1 MGAKDLAEKNLL
13 QYKDVFSDIV
23 NVNLFGGR
31 CYVSAKELS
40 REPGELITK
49 AVSDDKLRQLQM
61 DVPMKCKKHNRS
73 FFLCLE
79 NQSDRNNVMPVRDM
93 GYQHA
98 KYMEQIKEVKESNR
112 KTGNYPNPMTKELN
126 DSQKLS
132 PVITLVL
139 NYSQNEWGKPRCL
152 NDMLEF
158 PEDIGEELTK
168 WIPSYSVCVINLAS
182 QPETTIRQYQSDFK
196 YIVRYLCCGNDRKK
210 LDEYFQT
217 TEFQLDHPEAFL
229 DWLSAVTNERIYR
242 KAKELIETTE
252 GKGGKIDMCVLLD
265 MYEERGEARGIEKGI
280 AQGEARGMKKGIAQG
295 EARGMAKG
303 ISQGILQGIS
313 QGIEEINALYQCLLA
328 DNRMEDIQKA
338 IMDTDYQKELL
349 QEYGIG
355 E

>member
-31 CYVSAKELS
+31 CYVLAEELS
-40 REPGELITK
+40 REPGEMITK
-49 AVSDDKLRQLQM
+49 AVSDDKLCQLQM
-61 DVPMKCKKHNRS
+61 DVPMKCQKHNRS

-79 NQSDRNNVMPVRDM
+79 NQSEKNNVMPVRDM

-158 PEDIGEELTK
+158 PEDMKCELEL

-196 YIVRYLCCGNDRKK
+196 YIVRYLSCGNDR
-210 LDEYFQT
+210 
-217 TEFQLDHPEAFL
+217 
-229 DWLSAVTNERIYR
+229 RYR

-280 AQGEARGMKKGIAQG
+280 SQ
-295 EARGMAKG
+295 G
-303 ISQGILQGIS
+303 ISQGILQGI
-313 QGIEEINALYQCLLA
+313 EEINALYHCLLA

-338 IMDTDYQKELL
+338 IMDTEYQKELL
-349 QEYGIG
+349 REYGIG

>member
-31 CYVSAKELS
+31 CYVSAEELS

-49 AVSDDKLRQLQM
+49 VVSDDKLRQLQM

-79 NQSDRNNVMPVRDM
+79 NQSDKNNVMPVRDM

-98 KYMEQIKEVKESNR
+98 KYMEQIKEAKESNR

-158 PEDIGEELTK
+158 PEDMKCELEP

-182 QPETTIRQYQSDFK
+182 QSETTIRQYQSDFK
-196 YIVRYLCCGNDRKK
+196 YIVRYLSCGNDR
-210 LDEYFQT
+210 
-217 TEFQLDHPEAFL
+217 
-229 DWLSAVTNERIYR
+229 RYR

-280 AQGEARGMKKGIAQG
+280 SQ
-295 EARGMAKG
+295 G
-303 ISQGILQGIS
+303 ISQGILQGI
-313 QGIEEINALYQCLLA
+313 EEINALYHCLLA

-349 QEYGIG
+349 REYGIG

>member
-31 CYVSAKELS
+31 CYVSAEELS

-49 AVSDDKLRQLQM
+49 VVSDDKLRQLQM
-61 DVPMKCKKHNRS
+61 DVPMKCKKDNTN

-79 NQSDRNNVMPVRDM
+79 NQSDKNNIMPVRDM

-98 KYMEQIKEVKESNR
+98 KYMEQIKEVKENNR
-112 KTGNYPNPMTKELN
+112 KTRNYPKPMTKELN

-139 NYSQNEWGKPRCL
+139 NYSQKEWEKPRCL

-158 PEDIGEELTK
+158 PEDMKCELEP

-196 YIVRYLCCGNDRKK
+196 YIVRYLSCGNDRKK

-217 TEFQLDHPEAFL
+217 TEFELDHPEAFL
-229 DWLSAVTNERIYR
+229 DWLSAVTNDTRYR
-242 KAKELIETTE
+242 KAKELIEETE
-252 GKGGKIDMCVLLD
+252 GKGGKINMCVLLD
-265 MYEERGEARGIEKGI
+265 MYEERGEARGEARGIEKGI
-280 AQGEARGMKKGIAQG
+280 VQG

-303 ISQGILQGIS
+303 ISQGI
-313 QGIEEINALYQCLLA
+313 EEINTLYHCLLA
-328 DNRMEDIQKA
+328 DNRMDDIQKA
-338 IMDTDYQKELL
+338 IIDTEYQKELL

>member
-1 MGAKDLAEKNLL
+1 LGAKDLAEKNLL

-49 AVSDDKLRQLQM
+49 AVSDDKFCQLQM
-61 DVPMKCKKHNRS
+61 DVPMKCKKDNIN

-79 NQSDRNNVMPVRDM
+79 NQSDKNNVMPVRDM

-98 KYMEQIKEVKESNR
+98 KYMEQIKEAKERNQ

-139 NYSQNEWGKPRCL
+139 NYSQKEWEKPRCL

-168 WIPSYSVCVINLAS
+168 WIPEHPICIINLAS
-182 QPETTIRQYQSDFK
+182 QSETTICQYQSDFK
-196 YIVRYLCCGNDRKK
+196 YIVRYLCCRNDRKK
-210 LDEYFQT
+210 LDEYFQI
-217 TEFQLDHPEAFL
+217 TEFELDHPEAFL
-229 DWLSAVTNERIYR
+229 DWLSAVTNDRRYR
-242 KAKELIETTE
+242 KAKELIEETE
-252 GKGGKIDMCVLLD
+252 GKGGKINMCVLLD
-265 MYEERGEARGIEKGI
+265 MYEERGVEK
-280 AQGEARGMKKGIAQG
+280 
-295 EARGMAKG
+295 
-303 ISQGILQGIS
+303 GIS
-313 QGIEEINALYQCLLA
+313 QGIEEINTLYHCLLA

-349 QEYGIG
+349 REYGIG

>member
-31 CYVSAKELS
+31 CYVSAEELS

-49 AVSDDKLRQLQM
+49 AVSDDKLWQLQM
-61 DVPMKCKKHNRS
+61 DVPMKCKKNNRS

-79 NQSDRNNVMPVRDM
+79 NQSDKNNVMPVRDM

-98 KYMEQIKEVKESNR
+98 KYMEQIKAAKESNQ
-112 KTGNYPNPMTKELN
+112 KTSNYPNPMTKELN

-139 NYSQNEWGKPRCL
+139 NYSQKEW
-152 NDMLEF
+152 
-158 PEDIGEELTK
+158 
-168 WIPSYSVCVINLAS
+168 
-182 QPETTIRQYQSDFK
+182 ETTIRQYQSDFK
-196 YIVRYLCCGNDRKK
+196 YIVRYLSCGNDRRK

-229 DWLSAVTNERIYR
+229 DWLSAVTNDRRYR
-242 KAKELIETTE
+242 KAKELIQKTE
-252 GKGGKIDMCVLLD
+252 RKGGKINMCVLLD

-280 AQGEARGMKKGIAQG
+280 AQGIVQG

-303 ISQGILQGIS
+303 ISQGIK
-313 QGIEEINALYQCLLA
+313 EINTLYHCLLA

-338 IMDTDYQKELL
+338 IMDTDYQKDLL

>member
-1 MGAKDLAEKNLL
+1 MRVWDWRVKGGYYLGAKDLAEKNLL

-31 CYVSAKELS
+31 CYVSAEELS

-49 AVSDDKLRQLQM
+49 AVSDDKLWQLQM
-61 DVPMKCKKHNRS
+61 DVPMKCKKNNRS

-79 NQSDRNNVMPVRDM
+79 NQSDKNNVMPVRDM

-139 NYSQNEWGKPRCL
+139 NYSQKEW
-152 NDMLEF
+152 
-158 PEDIGEELTK
+158 
-168 WIPSYSVCVINLAS
+168 
-182 QPETTIRQYQSDFK
+182 ETTIRQYQSDFK
-196 YIVRYLCCGNDRKK
+196 YIVRYLSCGNDRRK

-229 DWLSAVTNERIYR
+229 DWLSAVTNDRRYR
-242 KAKELIETTE
+242 KAKELIEETE
-252 GKGGKIDMCVLLD
+252 GKGGKINMCVLLD
-265 MYEERGEARGIEKGI
+265 MYEERGIE
-280 AQGEARGMKKGIAQG
+280 KGIAQG

-303 ISQGILQGIS
+303 ISQGIS
-313 QGIEEINALYQCLLA
+313 QGIEEINTLYHCLLA
-328 DNRMEDIQKA
+328 DHRMEDIQKA

-349 QEYGIG
+349 CEYGIG

>member
-31 CYVSAKELS
+31 CYVLAEELS
-40 REPGELITK
+40 REPGEMITK
-49 AVSDDKLRQLQM
+49 AVSDDKLCQLQM
-61 DVPMKCKKHNRS
+61 DVPMKCQKHNRS

-79 NQSDRNNVMPVRDM
+79 NQSDKNNVMPVRDM

-98 KYMEQIKEVKESNR
+98 KYMEQIKEAKESNR

-139 NYSQNEWGKPRCL
+139 NYSQKEWEKPRCL
-152 NDMLEF
+152 NDMLKF
-158 PEDIGEELTK
+158 PEDMKCELEP

-182 QPETTIRQYQSDFK
+182 QPETTICQYQSDFK
-196 YIVRYLCCGNDRKK
+196 YIVRYLSCGNDRKK

-217 TEFQLDHPEAFL
+217 TEFELDHPEAFL
-229 DWLSAVTNERIYR
+229 DWLSAVTNDTRYR
-242 KAKELIETTE
+242 KAKELIEETE
-252 GKGGKIDMCVLLD
+252 GKGGKINMCVLLD
-265 MYEERGEARGIEKGI
+265 MYEERGEARGEARGIEKGI
-280 AQGEARGMKKGIAQG
+280 VQG

-303 ISQGILQGIS
+303 ISQGI
-313 QGIEEINALYQCLLA
+313 EEINTLYHCLLA
-328 DNRMEDIQKA
+328 DNRMDDIQKA
-338 IMDTDYQKELL
+338 IIDTEYQKELL

>member
-31 CYVSAKELS
+31 CYVSAEELS

-61 DVPMKCKKHNRS
+61 DVPMKCNKKNNRS

-79 NQSDRNNVMPVRDM
+79 NQSAKNNVMPVRDM

-98 KYMEQIKEVKESNR
+98 KYMEQIKEAKESNR

-139 NYSQNEWGKPRCL
+139 NYSQKEWGKPRCL

-168 WIPSYSVCVINLAS
+168 WISEHPVCIINLAS
-182 QPETTIRQYQSDFK
+182 QPETTICQYQSDFK
-196 YIVRYLCCGNDRKK
+196 YIVRYLSCGNDRRK

-229 DWLSAVTNERIYR
+229 DWLSAVTNDRRYR

-252 GKGGKIDMCVLLD
+252 RKGGKINMCVLLD

-280 AQGEARGMKKGIAQG
+280 EKGIAQGMVQGEARGIKKGISQ
-295 EARGMAKG
+295 G
-303 ISQGILQGIS
+303 ISQGILQGI
-313 QGIEEINALYQCLLA
+313 EEINALYHCLLA

>member
-79 NQSDRNNVMPVRDM
+79 NQSDKNNIMPVRDM

-98 KYMEQIKEVKESNR
+98 KYMELIKEAKESNR
-112 KTGNYPNPMTKELN
+112 KTGNYPTPMTKELN

-139 NYSQNEWGKPRCL
+139 NYSQNE
-152 NDMLEF
+152 
-158 PEDIGEELTK
+158 
-168 WIPSYSVCVINLAS
+168 CVPA
-182 QPETTIRQYQSDFK
+182 
-196 YIVRYLCCGNDRKK
+196 
-210 LDEYFQT
+210 
-217 TEFQLDHPEAFL
+217 
-229 DWLSAVTNERIYR
+229 
-242 KAKELIETTE
+242 
-252 GKGGKIDMCVLLD
+252 
-265 MYEERGEARGIEKGI
+265 
-280 AQGEARGMKKGIAQG
+280 
-295 EARGMAKG
+295 
-303 ISQGILQGIS
+303 
-313 QGIEEINALYQCLLA
+313 A
-328 DNRMEDIQKA
+328 DKHKRRADS
-338 IMDTDYQKELL
+338 TH
-349 QEYGIG
+349 
-355 E
+355 

>member
-40 REPGELITK
+40 REPGELIMKT
-49 AVSDDKLRQLQM
+49 VSDKNLRQLQM
-61 DVPMKCKKHNRS
+61 DVPMKCKKNNRS

-79 NQSDRNNVMPVRDM
+79 NQSDKNNVMPVRDM

-98 KYMEQIKEVKESNR
+98 KYMEQIKAAKESNQ
-112 KTGNYPNPMTKELN
+112 KTSNYPNPMTKELN

-139 NYSQNEWGKPRCL
+139 NYSQKEW
-152 NDMLEF
+152 
-158 PEDIGEELTK
+158 
-168 WIPSYSVCVINLAS
+168 
-182 QPETTIRQYQSDFK
+182 ETTIRQYQSDFK
-196 YIVRYLCCGNDRKK
+196 YIVRYLSCGNDRRK

-229 DWLSAVTNERIYR
+229 DWLSAVTNDRRYR
-242 KAKELIETTE
+242 KAKELIEETE
-252 GKGGKIDMCVLLD
+252 GKGGKINMCVLLD

-280 AQGEARGMKKGIAQG
+280 AQGIVQG

-303 ISQGILQGIS
+303 ISQGIK
-313 QGIEEINALYQCLLA
+313 EINTLYHCLLA

>member
-40 REPGELITK
+40 REPGELIMKT
-49 AVSDDKLRQLQM
+49 VSDKNLRQLQM
-61 DVPMKCKKHNRS
+61 DVPMKCKKNNRN

-79 NQSDRNNVMPVRDM
+79 NQSDKNNIMPVRDM

-139 NYSQNEWGKPRCL
+139 NYSQKEWEKPRCL
-152 NDMLEF
+152 NDMLKF
-158 PEDIGEELTK
+158 PEDMKCELEP

-182 QPETTIRQYQSDFK
+182 QPETTICQYQSDFK
-196 YIVRYLCCGNDRKK
+196 YIVRYLCCRNDRKK

-217 TEFQLDHPEAFL
+217 TEFELDHPEAFL
-229 DWLSAVTNERIYR
+229 DWLSAVTNDTRYR
-242 KAKELIETTE
+242 KAKELIEETE
-252 GKGGKIDMCVLLD
+252 GKGGKINMCVLLD
-265 MYEERGEARGIEKGI
+265 MYEERGEARGEARGIEKGI
-280 AQGEARGMKKGIAQG
+280 VQG

-303 ISQGILQGIS
+303 ISQGI
-313 QGIEEINALYQCLLA
+313 EEINTLYHCLLA
-328 DNRMEDIQKA
+328 DNRMDDIQKA
-338 IMDTDYQKELL
+338 IIDTEYQKELL

>member
-1 MGAKDLAEKNLL
+1 MSAE
-13 QYKDVFSDIV
+13 
-23 NVNLFGGR
+23 
-31 CYVSAKELS
+31 ELS

-61 DVPMKCKKHNRS
+61 DVPMKCKKNNRS

-79 NQSDRNNVMPVRDM
+79 NQSDKNNVMPVRDM

-112 KTGNYPNPMTKELN
+112 KNGNYPTPMTKELN

-139 NYSQNEWGKPRCL
+139 NYSQKEW
-152 NDMLEF
+152 EF
-158 PEDIGEELTK
+158 PENMKCELEP

-196 YIVRYLCCGNDRKK
+196 YIVRYLCCRNDRKK

-217 TEFQLDHPEAFL
+217 TEFELDHPEAFL
-229 DWLSAVTNERIYR
+229 DWLSAVTNDTRYR
-242 KAKELIETTE
+242 KAKELIEETE
-252 GKGGKIDMCVLLD
+252 GKGGKINMCVLLD
-265 MYEERGEARGIEKGI
+265 MYEERGIEKGI
-280 AQGEARGMKKGIAQG
+280 AQGEARGI
-295 EARGMAKG
+295 AKG
-303 ISQGILQGIS
+303 ISQGIS

>member
-31 CYVSAKELS
+31 CYVSAEELS

-61 DVPMKCKKHNRS
+61 DVPMKCKKNNRS

-79 NQSDRNNVMPVRDM
+79 NQSDKNNVMPVRDM

-98 KYMEQIKEVKESNR
+98 KYMEQIKEAKERNR

-139 NYSQNEWGKPRCL
+139 NYSQKEWEKPRCL

-158 PEDIGEELTK
+158 PEDMKCELEP

-196 YIVRYLCCGNDRKK
+196 YIVRYLSCGDDRRK

-229 DWLSAVTNERIYR
+229 DWLSAVTNDRRYR

-252 GKGGKIDMCVLLD
+252 GK
-265 MYEERGEARGIEKGI
+265 RGIEKGI
-280 AQGEARGMKKGIAQG
+280 AQGLEQG
-295 EARGMAKG
+295 EARGIVKG
-303 ISQGILQGIS
+303 ISQGIQ
-313 QGIEEINALYQCLLA
+313 EINTLYHCLLA

-338 IMDTDYQKELL
+338 IIDTEYQKELL

>member
-61 DVPMKCKKHNRS
+61 DVPMKCKKNNRS

-79 NQSDRNNVMPVRDM
+79 NQSDKNNVMPVRDM

-98 KYMEQIKEVKESNR
+98 KYMEQIKAAKESNQ
-112 KTGNYPNPMTKELN
+112 KTSNYPNPMTKELN

-139 NYSQNEWGKPRCL
+139 NYSQKEW
-152 NDMLEF
+152 
-158 PEDIGEELTK
+158 
-168 WIPSYSVCVINLAS
+168 
-182 QPETTIRQYQSDFK
+182 ETTIRQYQSDFK
-196 YIVRYLCCGNDRKK
+196 YIVRYLSCGNDRRK

-229 DWLSAVTNERIYR
+229 DWLSAVTNDRRYR
-242 KAKELIETTE
+242 KAKELIQKTE
-252 GKGGKIDMCVLLD
+252 RKGGKINMCVLLD

-280 AQGEARGMKKGIAQG
+280 AQGIVQG
-295 EARGMAKG
+295 EAHGMAKG
-303 ISQGILQGIS
+303 ISQGIK
-313 QGIEEINALYQCLLA
+313 EINTLYHCLLA

>member
-31 CYVSAKELS
+31 CYVLAEELS

-49 AVSDDKLRQLQM
+49 AVSDDKLCQLQM
-61 DVPMKCKKHNRS
+61 DVPMKCKKDNIN

-79 NQSDRNNVMPVRDM
+79 NQSDKNNVMPVRDM

-139 NYSQNEWGKPRCL
+139 NYSQKEWGKPRCL
-152 NDMLEF
+152 NDMLKF
-158 PEDIGEELTK
+158 PEDMKCELEP
-168 WIPSYSVCVINLAS
+168 WIPSYSVCIINLAS
-182 QPETTIRQYQSDFK
+182 QPETTISQYQSDFK
-196 YIVRYLCCGNDRKK
+196 YIVRYLSCGNDRKK

-217 TEFQLDHPEAFL
+217 TEFELDHPEAFL
-229 DWLSAVTNERIYR
+229 DWLSAVTNDTRYR
-242 KAKELIETTE
+242 KAKELIEETE
-252 GKGGKIDMCVLLD
+252 GKGGKINMCVLLD
-265 MYEERGEARGIEKGI
+265 MYEERGEARGEARGIEKGI
-280 AQGEARGMKKGIAQG
+280 VQGEV
-295 EARGMAKG
+295 RGMAKG
-303 ISQGILQGIS
+303 ISQGI
-313 QGIEEINALYQCLLA
+313 EEINTLYHCLLA
-328 DNRMEDIQKA
+328 DNRMDDIQKA
-338 IMDTDYQKELL
+338 IIDTEYQKELL

>member
-31 CYVSAKELS
+31 CYVSAEELS

-49 AVSDDKLRQLQM
+49 AVSDDKLWQLQM
-61 DVPMKCKKHNRS
+61 DVPMKCKKNNRS

-79 NQSDRNNVMPVRDM
+79 NQSDKNNVMPVRDM

-139 NYSQNEWGKPRCL
+139 NYSQKEW
-152 NDMLEF
+152 
-158 PEDIGEELTK
+158 
-168 WIPSYSVCVINLAS
+168 
-182 QPETTIRQYQSDFK
+182 ETTIRQYQSDFK
-196 YIVRYLCCGNDRKK
+196 YIVRYLSCGNDRRK

-229 DWLSAVTNERIYR
+229 DWLSAVTNDRRYR
-242 KAKELIETTE
+242 KAKELIQKTE
-252 GKGGKIDMCVLLD
+252 RKGGKINMCVLLD

-280 AQGEARGMKKGIAQG
+280 AQGIVQG

-303 ISQGILQGIS
+303 ISQGIK
-313 QGIEEINALYQCLLA
+313 EINTLYHCLLA